1 MMFKEKLPAIGRAL
15 SLLLLIMTIT
25 VIVMAFLRARKQ
37 PPRNIA
43 LEEKASKLTKTVISI
58 VENYKSVKS
67 EKGREIWRL
76 TAAKDTAY
84 EDGRHELEKVDF
96 IAYGEKPGKSM
107 RVVADRG
114 SYLRDQSIVTFE
126 GNVKVTSSDGLEV
139 MTNFLRYDQLNEIAS
154 TEQPVR
160 FIQGETSGSS
170 TGAQLQAKTR
180 HLTLLKDARVRSEN
194 SDPKQK
200 GGSPVDIQSV
210 KANYSELESIIRFE
224 GEATVVQGEKSA
236 RADLISG
243 FINQKTKKIDR
254 IEMRGNSHLKSLEEG
269 KATEI
274 LARDMDFFFDEA
286 QRLKTAIAIGAA
298 RAISLEP
305 DSPREITAER
315 VEATYKPGEKDS
327 LLQTII
333 TEGRTIMK
341 VQVTEGPANAA
352 EVSDRIIEGDSV
364 KANFREDGKYL
375 SWAEA
380 NGNAVLTI
388 TPKQITPKSEKKK
401 LTAAKFTAEF
411 YETGNTIKT
420 FVAEKNAVAE
430 FEPLMQPKSEP
441 KSDPKSKEGKNEERP
456 KRTLSGRKLTGNFY
470 RETQDISEM
479 VADGNAKYTE
489 GEKNATSVRAT
500 YTDVDRTIAMRGK
513 PLLWD
518 STARTNADEI
528 DSNVDTG
535 ESFMRGR
542 VPTTYY
548 SRESTDGAA
557 PFKDG
562 RGPVTVTS
570 ERAVVKH
577 REGAA
582 RYMGNVRSWQ
592 DDDFVRAD
600 NMELDK
606 GEHSMNAWGNAQ
618 SSFYNV
624 EREIEKG
631 RKEII
636 PVFAQADRITYN
648 DETRTAHYEGS
659 VKVRQ
664 GTDRINSLVADAL
677 MDEDKKLVQL
687 TATNEVVMTQPNRR
701 ATGDLL
707 VYTVKTDTAVL
718 TGNPAIAEDYEQD
731 GVTKSTKLTLHTRD
745 ARIEANEESGGKK
758 RVRTTHRIQK

>member
-37 PPRNIA
+37 PTRITT
-43 LEEKASKLTKTVISI
+43 LENKASKLTKAVISI

-76 TAAKDTAY
+76 MAARDTAY
-84 EDGRHELEKVDF
+84 EDGRHELEKVDL

-114 SYLRDQSIVTFE
+114 SYLRDESIVTFE
-126 GNVKVTSSDGLEV
+126 GNVKVTSSDGLVV
-139 MTNFLRYDQLNEIAS
+139 MTNFLRYDQLNEVAS

-200 GGSPVDIQSV
+200 GGGPVDIQSV

-224 GEATVVQGEKSA
+224 GEANVVQGEKSA

-243 FINQKTKKIDR
+243 FINPKTKKIDR
-254 IEMRGNSHLKSLEEG
+254 IEMRGNSHLKSLEKG
-269 KATEI
+269 KASEI
-274 LARDMDFFFDEA
+274 LSRDMDFFFDEA

-298 RAISLEP
+298 RAVSLEP

-327 LLQTII
+327 LLQTIT

-341 VQVTEGPANAA
+341 IQVTEGPANAA
-352 EVSDRIIEGDSV
+352 EVSDRMIEGDSV

-375 SWAEA
+375 SLAEA

-401 LTAAKFTAEF
+401 LTAAKFTAEY
-411 YETGNTIKT
+411 YETGNAIKT

-430 FEPLMQPKSEP
+430 FEPLMQPKS
-441 KSDPKSKEGKNEERP
+441 DPKSTDGKNEERP

-518 STARTNADEI
+518 STARSNADEI

-542 VPTTYY
+542 VRTTYY

-570 ERAVVKH
+570 ERAIVKH

-606 GEHSMNAWGNAQ
+606 GERSMHAWGNAQ

-631 RKEII
+631 RKETI
-636 PVFAQADRITYN
+636 PVFAQADQIIYN

-659 VKVRQ
+659 VKVSQ

-677 MDEDKKLVQL
+677 MDEEKKLVQL
-687 TATNEVVMTQPNRR
+687 TASQEVVMTQPNRR
-701 ATGDLL
+701 ATGELL
-707 VYTVKTDTAVL
+707 VYTVKDDTAVL
-718 TGNPAIAEDYEQD
+718 SGKPAIAEDREQD
-731 GVTKSTKLTLHTRD
+731 AVTTSSKLTLHTRD

>member
-1 MMFKEKLPAIGRAL
+1 MFKEKLPAIGRAL

-25 VIVMAFLRARKQ
+25 VIVMAFLRARMRPQ
-37 PPRNIA
+37 IPDLSPRTP
-43 LEEKASKLTKTVISI
+43 LLTKTVTSV
-58 VENYKSVKS
+58 VEGYESVKT
-67 EKGREIWRL
+67 EKGREVWRL
-76 TAAKDTAY
+76 TAKKDTAY
-84 EDGRHELEKVDF
+84 EDGRHELEKVDL
-96 IAYGEKPGKSM
+96 IAHGEKNGKSM

-126 GNVKVTSSDGLEV
+126 GNVKVTTSDGLEV
-139 MTNFLRYDQLNEIAS
+139 MTNLLKYDQLNEIAS
-154 TEQPVR
+154 TEQPIR
-160 FIQGETSGSS
+160 FRRGETSGSS
-170 TGAQLQAKTR
+170 TGAQLHAKTR

-200 GGSPVDIQSV
+200 GGGPVEIQSE
-210 KANYSELESIIRFE
+210 KANYSELEAVVRFE
-224 GEATVVQGEKSA
+224 GNANVVQGEKSA

-243 FINQKTKKIDR
+243 FINQNTKKIDH
-254 IEMRGNSHLKSLEEG
+254 IEMRGNSLLKSLEKG
-269 KATEI
+269 KASEMTS
-274 LARDMDFFFDEA
+274 RDMDFFFDDV
-286 QRLKTAIAIGAA
+286 QQLKSAVATGAA
-298 RAISLEP
+298 RAYSLEP
-305 DSPREITAER
+305 DSPREINAER
-315 VEATYKPGEKDS
+315 IEATYKPGEKES
-327 LLQTII
+327 ILQTY
-333 TEGRTIMK
+333 TTQGRTVMK
-341 VQVTEGPANAA
+341 VQVTEGAAKAA
-352 EVSDRIIEGDSV
+352 EVSERVVEGDSI
-364 KANFREDGKYL
+364 KANFREDSVYL
-375 SWAEA
+375 GWAEA

-388 TPKQITPKSEKKK
+388 TPKQITAKSEKKR
-401 LTAAKFTAEF
+401 LTAGKFTAEF
-411 YETGNTIKT
+411 YETGNAVKT
-420 FVAEKNAVAE
+420 FIADGNAVAE
-430 FEPLMQPKSEP
+430 FEPLMEANK
-441 KSDPKSKEGKNEERP
+441 DPKKKDDKSQERT
-456 KRTLSGRKLTGNFY
+456 KRTLSGKKITGNFY
-470 RETQDISEM
+470 RETQDIAEM
-479 VADGNAKYTE
+479 VAEGNAKYTE

-542 VPTTYY
+542 VRTTYY

-631 RKEII
+631 RKETI
-636 PVFAQADRITYN
+636 PVFAQADQIIYN

-659 VKVRQ
+659 VKVSQ

-677 MDEDKKLVQL
+677 MDEEKKLVQL
-687 TATNEVVMTQPNRR
+687 TASQEVVMTQPNRR

-707 VYTVKTDTAVL
+707 VYTVKDDTAVL
-718 TGNPAIAEDYEQD
+718 SGKPAIAEDREQD
-731 GVTKSTKLTLHTRD
+731 AVTKSSKLTLHTRD